1 MMFKKV
7 LIAEDHESASISVQ
21 KTLTDLNIDHDSR
34 NYVFYCDDALSRIK
48 KALSEGE
55 PYELLIT
62 DLSFDND
69 KPQSLHGGIE
79 LIQAARNLQP
89 DLKVLV
95 FSIDN
100 RSTVAIGLLDDLDID
115 AYVPKA
121 RHDAKDLKQA
131 MEKMAENKKYLSTNL
146 KKTLSL
152 SPSFV
157 FTEYDKIIISMLAKG
172 RAQKEIPLYL
182 QKNSIKPSSLS
193 SIEKRLNTIKT
204 ILDISSNEQLVAYC
218 KDNKII

>member
-131 MEKMAENKKYLSTNL
+131 MEKMAENKKYLSPNI
-146 KKTLSL
+146 KKKLSL

-157 FTEYDKIIISMLAKG
+157 FTEYDKTIISMLAKG

-218 KDNKII
+218 KDNNII

>member
-131 MEKMAENKKYLSTNL
+131 MEKMAENKKYLSPNI
-146 KKTLSL
+146 KKKLSL

-157 FTEYDKIIISMLAKG
+157 FTEYDKTIISMLAKG

>member
-21 KTLTDLNIDHDSR
+21 KTLTDLNIYHDNR

-48 KALSEGE
+48 KALYEGE

-62 DLSFDND
+62 DLSFEND
-69 KPQSLHGGIE
+69 KPQTLNGGIE
-79 LIQAARNLQP
+79 LIQAARSLQP
-89 DLKVLV
+89 DLKVLI
-95 FSIDN
+95 FSIEN
-100 RSTVAIGLLDDLDID
+100 RSTVATGLLDNLDID
-115 AYVPKA
+115 AFVPKA

-131 MEKMAENKKYLSTNL
+131 MEKMADNKKYLSPNL
-146 KKTLSL
+146 KKLLSL

-157 FTEYDKIIISMLAKG
+157 FTEYDKTIVSMLAKG
-172 RAQKEIPLYL
+172 RAQKDIPLYFL
-182 QKNSIKPSSLS
+182 KNNIKPSSLS

-204 ILDISSNEQLVAYC
+204 ILDISSNEQLIAHC
-218 KDNKII
+218 KDNNII